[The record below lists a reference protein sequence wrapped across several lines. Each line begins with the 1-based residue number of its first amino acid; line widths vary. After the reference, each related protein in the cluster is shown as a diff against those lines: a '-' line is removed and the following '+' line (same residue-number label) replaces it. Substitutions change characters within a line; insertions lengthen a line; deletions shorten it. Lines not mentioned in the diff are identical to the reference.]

1 MFISTEYDN
10 KLKLAFELYNQRMIE
25 NLPTD
30 EELSKIT
37 FSETFETKMKKLLSL
52 QKKSYYKLIN
62 TVGKRAVIIILTL
75 IISLTVATF
84 SVKAL
89 REAVI
94 EFITET
100 FEKYTKVSTVISES
114 PQNDFVKTAPKYV
127 PNGYVIH
134 QEQEFMTT
142 YQVEYINNEN
152 NTIDYE
158 QTVNF
163 GTTYN
168 TNTENISYEKVSIN
182 SLEGIAYVND
192 GFSTVIF
199 ADKTYFYTL
208 VGKISMEEIVKI
220 AESIQTN

>member
-114 PQNDFVKTAPKYV
+114 PQND
-127 PNGYVIH
+127 
-134 QEQEFMTT
+134 
-142 YQVEYINNEN
+142 
-152 NTIDYE
+152 
-158 QTVNF
+158 
-163 GTTYN
+163 
-168 TNTENISYEKVSIN
+168 
-182 SLEGIAYVND
+182 L
-192 GFSTVIF
+192 
-199 ADKTYFYTL
+199 
-208 VGKISMEEIVKI
+208 
-220 AESIQTN
+220 

>member
-62 TVGKRAVIIILTL
+62 TVGKRVVIIILTL

-127 PNGYVIH
+127 PMDMLFIKN
-134 QEQEFMTT
+134 
-142 YQVEYINNEN
+142 
-152 NTIDYE
+152 
-158 QTVNF
+158 
-163 GTTYN
+163 
-168 TNTENISYEKVSIN
+168 K
-182 SLEGIAYVND
+182 SL
-192 GFSTVIF
+192 
-199 ADKTYFYTL
+199 
-208 VGKISMEEIVKI
+208 
-220 AESIQTN
+220 